1 MVAGTGARRA
11 TVTVQLH
18 RPVQVEARPD
28 GGHRRVPH
36 ALAALV
42 VTGKVI
48 VLLAVAR
55 VLVDP
60 GWANLDGKAPVAR
73 AIMYPLWAMAVPVF
87 WVATRRA
94 VAFPWLADLLVTLTC
109 FTDLL
114 GNRLDLYDAIGWFDD
129 WMHVMNTALVSAAFV
144 VLTVKESA
152 AFSEIAE
159 AAVSLGLTASLGWEL
174 FEYATFLTRSTEWPG
189 AYSDTVGDLVLGWLG
204 SVLAAL
210 VVAAAWR
217 HRGAR
222 AIERPRSDRRGVRH
236 R

>member
-1 MVAGTGARRA
+1 
-11 TVTVQLH
+11 VTIQLH
-18 RPVQVEARPD
+18 PPIEVEARPD
-28 GGHRRVPH
+28 GGHRLGPNV
-36 ALAALV
+36 LAGLV
-42 VTGKVI
+42 VTGKVV
-48 VLLAVAR
+48 VLLSVVR

-60 GWANLDGKAPVAR
+60 AWANLEGKAPVAR

-94 VAFPWLADLLVTLTC
+94 TAVPWMGDLLVALTC
-109 FTDLL
+109 LTDIL
-114 GNRLDLYDAIGWFDD
+114 GNRLELYDDIGWFDD

-144 VLTVKESA
+144 VLTVKDSA
-152 AFSEIAE
+152 AFTRIAE
-159 AAVSLGLTASLGWEL
+159 AAVALGLTASLGWEL
-174 FEYATFLTRSTEWPG
+174 FEYATFLTRSTEWPS

-222 AIERPRSDRRGVRH
+222 AIERPRSDRRSVRH